1 MLTTVVVVAGS
12 PRGLGGDG
20 KRNWTKNKLERLR
33 RRSPGHN
40 SPATHVKP
48 APHANMGDETT
59 KRRLVAFI
67 GGLDLCNG
75 RYDTPRHSLFHTLN
89 TVHTQDFYQACIA
102 GADLKKGGEQEVCA
116 EVVTSFEWRKQCLC
130 CRAASSSVS

>member
-1 MLTTVVVVAGS
+1 MRELVNAAMVAVAGS
-12 PRGLGGDG
+12 PRGLGSG
-20 KRNWTKNKLERLR
+20 KRNWTKNKLDEIR

-40 SPATHVKP
+40 SPASRAKP

-75 RYDTPRHSLFHTLN
+75 RYDTPRHSLFHTLK
-89 TVHTQDFYQACIA
+89 TVHSQDYYQGCIA
-102 GADLKKGGEQEVCA
+102 GADIKKGGEHAWV
-116 EVVTSFEWRKQCLC
+116 
-130 CRAASSSVS
+130 

>member
-1 MLTTVVVVAGS
+1 MVAAGS

-20 KRNWTKNKLERLR
+20 KRNWAKDKLERLR
-33 RRSPGHN
+33 RRSPGDN
-40 SPATHVKP
+40 SPAAHAKP

-116 EVVTSFEWRKQCLC
+116 EVAPSFEWHKE
-130 CRAASSSVS
+130 